1 MPGAT
6 IAATPLAA
14 QMRLGSVFQPWVCN
28 GGRTIQD
35 VKRTEM
41 NPEALLSQIPEIVAK
56 WGPRLERLQQV
67 AVALRQSAG
76 YRWVGLYD
84 VDASR
89 GEVRNLV
96 WDGPAAPE
104 YPIFPI
110 TKGLTSSAIAE
121 KRTVNVGDVG
131 ADPRYLT
138 ALGST
143 RSEIIVPISN
153 DQGDVVGT
161 IDVESER
168 SNAFDQ
174 STERLL
180 EDCAVLLRPL
190 FAGSS
195 PESNQKK

>member
-1 MPGAT
+1 
-6 IAATPLAA
+6 
-14 QMRLGSVFQPWVCN
+14 MRLGPVFQPWVCN
-28 GGRTIQD
+28 GGRTVQD
-35 VKRTEM
+35 VKRTHL
-41 NPEALLSQIPEIVAK
+41 NPEALLSQISEIVAK
-56 WGPRLERLQQV
+56 LGPRMERLQQV
-67 AVALRQSAG
+67 AAALRQSAG

-96 WDGPAAPE
+96 WDGPGAPE
-104 YPIFPI
+104 YPTFPI
-110 TKGLTSSAIAE
+110 TKGLTSSAIA
-121 KRTVNVGDVG
+121 KNRTVNVGDVG

-153 DQGDVVGT
+153 DQGEVVGT

-168 SNAFDQ
+168 SNAFDR

-190 FAGSS
+190 FAEPGH
-195 PESNQKK
+195 ESNQEE